1 MGRLQRRGHAWWKTA
16 LPLLLGIALVL
27 SACSSSSDAASGSDG
42 QQSSQ
47 ITVLAASSLTE
58 AFGELGDEFEG
69 EHQGVSVIFSFGPSD
84 GLAQQIDQGSPA
96 DVFASASARWMDDV
110 EQNGPGV
117 SGRADFARNRLV
129 LIVPKDDPAGIGKF
143 TDLSNEGVKLV
154 LAAEGV
160 PVGDYAREALDNAG
174 IAGEA
179 LANVVSNEED
189 AKAVVQKVLLG
200 EADAG
205 IVYVTDVTP
214 EVAPDVTAIEIPDD
228 VNVMATYPIAVVTGS
243 ANTDLAKEFEDLV
256 LSSDGQSV
264 LRSHGFLP
272 AE

>member
-1 MGRLQRRGHAWWKTA
+1 MGHRHGGDHAAWKKV
-16 LPLLLGIALVL
+16 LPLLLGLVL
-27 SACSSSSDAASGSDG
+27 VLPACSKTSDATGGSD
-42 QQSSQ
+42 QQR

-58 AFGELGDEFEG
+58 AFGELGDEFETAHPG
-69 EHQGVSVIFSFGPSD
+69 ISVSFSFGPSD

-96 DVFASASARWMDDV
+96 DVFASASTKWMDDV

-117 SGRADFARNRLV
+117 SGRADFAGNRLV
-129 LIVPKDDPAGIGKF
+129 VIVPKDDPAGIEKF
-143 TDLSNEGVKLV
+143 TDLSKEGVKLV

-174 IAGEA
+174 IAA
-179 LANVVSNEED
+179 QADANIVSNEED

-214 EVAPDVTAIEIPDD
+214 EVAPDMRAIAIPDD
-228 VNVMATYPIAVVTGS
+228 VNVIATYPIAVVAGS
-243 ANTDLAKEFEDLV
+243 ANPDLAKEFEDLV

>member
-1 MGRLQRRGHAWWKTA
+1 MAHQDRDGYARWKKT
-16 LPLLLGIALVL
+16 LPLLFGMALL
-27 SACSSSSDAASGSDG
+27 LPACSRSSDAAGHSD
-42 QQSSQ
+42 QQR

-58 AFGELGDEFEG
+58 AFGELGDRFETS
-69 EHQGVSVIFSFGPSD
+69 HPGVSVTFSFGPSD

-96 DVFASASARWMDDV
+96 DVFASASTKWMDDV

-129 LIVPKDDPAGIGKF
+129 LIVPKDDPAGIERF
-143 TDLSNEGVKLV
+143 TDVSKQGVKLV

-174 IAGEA
+174 IAA
-179 LANVVSNEED
+179 QADANIVSNEED
-189 AKAVVQKVLLG
+189 AKAVLQKVLLG

-214 EVAPDVTAIEIPDD
+214 EVAPDLRAIAIPDD
-228 VNVMATYPIAVVTGS
+228 VNVIATYPIAVVTGS
-243 ANTDLAKEFEDLV
+243 ANPDLAKEFEDLV
-256 LSSDGQSV
+256 LSSDGQRV

-272 AE
+272 AG